1 MRMCV
6 AQYPAVR
13 AVLAEYAENA
23 AHVAAFLR
31 TACQFIRDYGM
42 SRTAEMD

>member
-1 MRMCV
+1 M
-6 AQYPAVR
+6 PP
-13 AVLAEYAENA
+13 LAMQCDET
-23 AHVAAFLR
+23 HVAAFLR